1 MRSHTGP
8 HPVSNGLYWYGSME
22 YTHANDDGDAMIPIR
37 SATTASQVHDWLYG
51 CVVRGDL
58 LPGTRLSETEI
69 AAQVGLSRQPVRE
82 AFIRLAAD
90 GLAEVRP
97 QRGTYIGRISMRA
110 VLSARFIRE
119 AVESDLARAVA
130 ATRPDLSAMTA
141 ELAVQ
146 ERADAAGDVPGFIES
161 DDRFHRAMADAA
173 GHPAVW
179 QDLERLKAQMNRLRH
194 LSMRVFDRSQT
205 IAQHRAILTALQAG
219 DGAAADTA
227 IRAHLR
233 QMLTELPQMAAAH
246 PDYFTD

>member
-1 MRSHTGP
+1 
-8 HPVSNGLYWYGSME
+8 
-22 YTHANDDGDAMIPIR
+22 MIPIR
-37 SATTASQVHDWLYG
+37 AATTAQQVHDWLYR
-51 CVVRGDL
+51 CVLRGDL

-69 AAQVGLSRQPVRE
+69 AAQVNLSRQPVRE

-90 GLAEVRP
+90 GLAEVLP

-119 AVESDLARAVA
+119 AVESDLARHVA
-130 ATRPDLSAMTA
+130 ATRPDLTAMAA
-141 ELAVQ
+141 ELTVQ
-146 ERADAAGDVPGFIES
+146 ERCDVEGDVPGFIES
-161 DDRFHRAMADAA
+161 DDRFHRAMALAA
-173 GHPAVW
+173 DQGAVW

-205 IAQHRAILTALQAG
+205 IAQHRAVLTALQAG
-219 DGAAADTA
+219 DADGAEDAVRT
-227 IRAHLR
+227 HLR

>member
-1 MRSHTGP
+1 
-8 HPVSNGLYWYGSME
+8 
-22 YTHANDDGDAMIPIR
+22 MIPIR
-37 SATTASQVHDWLYG
+37 AATTAQQVHDWLYR
-51 CVVRGDL
+51 CVLRGDL

-69 AAQVGLSRQPVRE
+69 AAQVNLSRQPVRE

-90 GLAEVRP
+90 GLAEVLP

-119 AVESDLARAVA
+119 AVESDLARHVA
-130 ATRPDLSAMTA
+130 ATRPDLTAMAA
-141 ELAVQ
+141 ELTVQ
-146 ERADAAGDVPGFIES
+146 ERCDVEGDVPGFIES
-161 DDRFHRAMADAA
+161 DDRFHRAMAMAA
-173 GHPAVW
+173 DQGAVW

-205 IAQHRAILTALQAG
+205 IAQHRAVLTALQAG
-219 DGAAADTA
+219 DADGAEDA
-227 IRAHLR
+227 IRTHLR

>member
-1 MRSHTGP
+1 
-8 HPVSNGLYWYGSME
+8 
-22 YTHANDDGDAMIPIR
+22 MIPIR
-37 SATTASQVHDWLYG
+37 AATTAQQVHDWLYR
-51 CVVRGDL
+51 CVLRGDL

-69 AAQVGLSRQPVRE
+69 AAQVNLSRQPVRE

-90 GLAEVRP
+90 GLAEVLP

-119 AVESDLARAVA
+119 AVESDLARHVA
-130 ATRPDLSAMTA
+130 TTRPDLTAMAA
-141 ELAVQ
+141 ELTVQ
-146 ERADAAGDVPGFIES
+146 ERCDVEGDVPGFIES
-161 DDRFHRAMADAA
+161 DDRFHRAMAVAA
-173 GHPAVW
+173 DQGAVW

-205 IAQHRAILTALQAG
+205 IAQHRAVLTALQAG
-219 DGAAADTA
+219 DADGAEDA
-227 IRAHLR
+227 IRTHLR

>member
-1 MRSHTGP
+1 
-8 HPVSNGLYWYGSME
+8 
-22 YTHANDDGDAMIPIR
+22 MIPIR
-37 SATTASQVHDWLYG
+37 AATTAQQVHDWLYR
-51 CVVRGDL
+51 CVLRGDL

-69 AAQVGLSRQPVRE
+69 AAQVNLSRQPVRE

-90 GLAEVRP
+90 GLAEVLP

-119 AVESDLARAVA
+119 AVESDLARHVA
-130 ATRPDLSAMTA
+130 ATRPDLTAMAA
-141 ELAVQ
+141 ELTVQ
-146 ERADAAGDVPGFIES
+146 ERCDVEGDVPGFIES
-161 DDRFHRAMADAA
+161 DDRFHRAMALAA
-173 GHPAVW
+173 DQGAVW

-205 IAQHRAILTALQAG
+205 IAQHRAVLTALQAG
-219 DGAAADTA
+219 DANGAEDA
-227 IRAHLR
+227 IRTHLR

>member
-1 MRSHTGP
+1 
-8 HPVSNGLYWYGSME
+8 
-22 YTHANDDGDAMIPIR
+22 MIPIR
-37 SATTASQVHDWLYG
+37 AATTAQQVHDWLYR
-51 CVVRGDL
+51 CVLRGDL

-69 AAQVGLSRQPVRE
+69 AAQVNLSRQPVRE

-90 GLAEVRP
+90 GLAEVLP

-119 AVESDLARAVA
+119 AVESDLARHVA
-130 ATRPDLSAMTA
+130 ATRPDLTAMAA
-141 ELAVQ
+141 ELTVQ
-146 ERADAAGDVPGFIES
+146 ERCDVEGDVPGFIES
-161 DDRFHRAMADAA
+161 DDRFHRAMALAA
-173 GHPAVW
+173 DEGAVW

-205 IAQHRAILTALQAG
+205 IAQHRAVLTALQAG
-219 DGAAADTA
+219 DANGAEDA
-227 IRAHLR
+227 IRTHLR

>member
-1 MRSHTGP
+1 
-8 HPVSNGLYWYGSME
+8 
-22 YTHANDDGDAMIPIR
+22 MIPIR
-37 SATTASQVHDWLYG
+37 ATTTAQQVHDWLYR
-51 CVVRGDL
+51 CVLRGDL

-69 AAQVGLSRQPVRE
+69 AAQVNLSRQPVRE

-90 GLAEVRP
+90 GLAEVLP

-119 AVESDLARAVA
+119 AVESDLARHVA
-130 ATRPDLSAMTA
+130 ATRPDLTAMAA
-141 ELAVQ
+141 ELTVQ
-146 ERADAAGDVPGFIES
+146 ERCDIEGDVPGFIES
-161 DDRFHRAMADAA
+161 DDRFHRAMALAA
-173 GHPAVW
+173 DQGAVW

-205 IAQHRAILTALQAG
+205 IAQHRAVLTALQAG
-219 DGAAADTA
+219 DADGAEDA
-227 IRAHLR
+227 IRTHLR

>member
-1 MRSHTGP
+1 
-8 HPVSNGLYWYGSME
+8 
-22 YTHANDDGDAMIPIR
+22 MIPIR
-37 SATTASQVHDWLYG
+37 AATTAQQVHDWLYR
-51 CVVRGDL
+51 CVLRGDL

-69 AAQVGLSRQPVRE
+69 AAQVNLSRQPVRE

-90 GLAEVRP
+90 GLAEVLP

-119 AVESDLARAVA
+119 AVESDLARHVA
-130 ATRPDLSAMTA
+130 ATRPDLTAMAA
-141 ELAVQ
+141 ELTVQ
-146 ERADAAGDVPGFIES
+146 ERCDVEGDVPGFIES
-161 DDRFHRAMADAA
+161 DDRFHRAMALAA
-173 GHPAVW
+173 DQGAVW

-205 IAQHRAILTALQAG
+205 IAQHRAVLTALQAG
-219 DGAAADTA
+219 DADGAEDA
-227 IRAHLR
+227 IRTHLR

>member
-1 MRSHTGP
+1 
-8 HPVSNGLYWYGSME
+8 
-22 YTHANDDGDAMIPIR
+22 MIPVR
-37 SATTASQVHDWLYG
+37 AATTSQQVHEWLYR
-51 CVVRGDL
+51 CVLRGDL

-69 AAQVGLSRQPVRE
+69 AAQVNLSRQPVRE

-119 AVESDLARAVA
+119 AVESDLARQVA
-130 ATRPDLSAMTA
+130 NTRPDLAAMA
-141 ELAVQ
+141 SELIEQ
-146 ERADAAGDVPGFIES
+146 ERCDVASDVPGFIES
-161 DDRFHRAMADAA
+161 DDRFHRSMALAA
-173 GHPAVW
+173 SQAGVW

-194 LSMRVFDRSQT
+194 LSMRVFDRSET

-219 DGAAADTA
+219 DADAAEGA
-227 IRAHLR
+227 IRIHLQ

>member
-1 MRSHTGP
+1 
-8 HPVSNGLYWYGSME
+8 
-22 YTHANDDGDAMIPIR
+22 MIPIR
-37 SATTASQVHDWLYG
+37 AATTAQQVHDWLYR
-51 CVVRGDL
+51 CVLRGDL

-69 AAQVGLSRQPVRE
+69 AAQVNLSRQPVRE

-90 GLAEVRP
+90 GLAEVLP

-119 AVESDLARAVA
+119 AVESDLARHVA
-130 ATRPDLSAMTA
+130 ATRPDLTAMAA
-141 ELAVQ
+141 ELTVQ
-146 ERADAAGDVPGFIES
+146 ERCDVECDVPGFIES
-161 DDRFHRAMADAA
+161 DDRFHRAMALAA
-173 GHPAVW
+173 DQGAVW

-205 IAQHRAILTALQAG
+205 IAQHRAVLTALQAG
-219 DGAAADTA
+219 DADGAEDA
-227 IRAHLR
+227 IRTHLR

>member
-1 MRSHTGP
+1 
-8 HPVSNGLYWYGSME
+8 
-22 YTHANDDGDAMIPIR
+22 MIPIR
-37 SATTASQVHDWLYG
+37 AATTAQQVHDWLYR
-51 CVVRGDL
+51 CVLRGDL

-69 AAQVGLSRQPVRE
+69 AAQVNLSRQPVRE

-90 GLAEVRP
+90 GLAEVLP

-119 AVESDLARAVA
+119 AVESDLARHVA
-130 ATRPDLSAMTA
+130 ATRPDLTAMAT
-141 ELAVQ
+141 ELTVQ
-146 ERADAAGDVPGFIES
+146 ERCDVEGDVPGFIES
-161 DDRFHRAMADAA
+161 DDRFHRAMALAA
-173 GHPAVW
+173 DQGAVW

-205 IAQHRAILTALQAG
+205 IAQHRAVLTALQAG
-219 DGAAADTA
+219 DADGAEDA
-227 IRAHLR
+227 IRTHLR

>member
-1 MRSHTGP
+1 
-8 HPVSNGLYWYGSME
+8 
-22 YTHANDDGDAMIPIR
+22 MIPIR
-37 SATTASQVHDWLYG
+37 AATTAQQVHDWLYR
-51 CVVRGDL
+51 CVLRGDL

-69 AAQVGLSRQPVRE
+69 AAQVNLSRQPVRE

-90 GLAEVRP
+90 GLAEVLP

-119 AVESDLARAVA
+119 AVESDLARHVA
-130 ATRPDLSAMTA
+130 ATRPDLTAMAA
-141 ELAVQ
+141 ELTVQ
-146 ERADAAGDVPGFIES
+146 ERCDVEGDVPGFIES
-161 DDRFHRAMADAA
+161 DDRFHRAMALAA
-173 GHPAVW
+173 DQGAVW

-205 IAQHRAILTALQAG
+205 IAQHRAVLTALQAG
-219 DGAAADTA
+219 DADGAENA
-227 IRAHLR
+227 IRTHLR

>member
-1 MRSHTGP
+1 
-8 HPVSNGLYWYGSME
+8 
-22 YTHANDDGDAMIPIR
+22 MILIR
-37 SATTASQVHDWLYG
+37 AATTAQQVHDWLYR
-51 CVVRGDL
+51 CVLRGDL

-69 AAQVGLSRQPVRE
+69 AAQVNLSRQPVRE

-90 GLAEVRP
+90 GLAEVLP

-119 AVESDLARAVA
+119 AVESDLARHVA
-130 ATRPDLSAMTA
+130 ATRPDLTAMAA
-141 ELAVQ
+141 ELTVQ
-146 ERADAAGDVPGFIES
+146 ERCDVEGDVPGFIES
-161 DDRFHRAMADAA
+161 DDRFHRAMALAA
-173 GHPAVW
+173 DQGAVW

-205 IAQHRAILTALQAG
+205 IAQHRAVLTALQAG
-219 DGAAADTA
+219 DADGAEDA
-227 IRAHLR
+227 IRTHLR

>member
-1 MRSHTGP
+1 
-8 HPVSNGLYWYGSME
+8 
-22 YTHANDDGDAMIPIR
+22 MIPIR
-37 SATTASQVHDWLYG
+37 TATTAQQVHDWLYR
-51 CVVRGDL
+51 CVLRGDL

-69 AAQVGLSRQPVRE
+69 AAQVNLSRQPVRE

-90 GLAEVRP
+90 GLAEVLP

-119 AVESDLARAVA
+119 AVESDLARHVA
-130 ATRPDLSAMTA
+130 ATRPDLTAMAA
-141 ELAVQ
+141 ELTVQ
-146 ERADAAGDVPGFIES
+146 ERCDVEGDVPGFIES
-161 DDRFHRAMADAA
+161 DDRFHRAMALAA
-173 GHPAVW
+173 DQGAVW

-205 IAQHRAILTALQAG
+205 IAQHRAVLTALQAG
-219 DGAAADTA
+219 DADGAEDA
-227 IRAHLR
+227 IRTHLR